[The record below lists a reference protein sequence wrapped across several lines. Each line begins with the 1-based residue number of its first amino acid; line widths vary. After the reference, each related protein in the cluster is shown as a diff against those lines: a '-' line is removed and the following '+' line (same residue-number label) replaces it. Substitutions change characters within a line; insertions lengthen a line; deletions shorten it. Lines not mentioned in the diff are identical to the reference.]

1 VNISDQQAFRQLLGG
16 VYSYYRT
23 ELTPFHI
30 DVFWQGLK
38 AYPFN
43 AVKDAFNRHL
53 VNPDNGQFLPKLADV
68 VKLIDGGT
76 ADRALI
82 AWTKFELAVG
92 HVGAHR
98 SVVFDDAI
106 IHAVAED
113 MGGWVH
119 LCGKKIDEWPFVRNE
134 FVNRYRAYAMKP
146 LTTYPAKLIGISEAH
161 NGADGRL
168 LRFIDPPTFVGIEER
183 AREVMHNGAMGGA
196 TRLKQIGELTQE
208 YGEGRNKLLGL
219 K

>member
-1 VNISDQQAFRQLLGG
+1 MSPNDQHAFKQLLGG

-38 AYPFN
+38 PYSFQ

-106 IHAVAED
+106 IHAVCED
-113 MGGWVH
+113 MGGWVQM
-119 LCGKKIDEWPFVRNE
+119 CGKKIDEWPFVRNE

-146 LTTYPAKLIGISEAH
+146 LTNYPAKLIGIAEAH
-161 NGADGRL
+161 NGSDPRL
-168 LRFIDPPTFVGIEER
+168 AQFVDAPTFVGDEGR
-183 AREVMHNGAMGGA
+183 ARQVLTNGATAAAGRM
-196 TRLKQIGELTQE
+196 KQIGQLTE
-208 YGEGRNKLLGL
+208 KLLPGE
-219 K
+219 